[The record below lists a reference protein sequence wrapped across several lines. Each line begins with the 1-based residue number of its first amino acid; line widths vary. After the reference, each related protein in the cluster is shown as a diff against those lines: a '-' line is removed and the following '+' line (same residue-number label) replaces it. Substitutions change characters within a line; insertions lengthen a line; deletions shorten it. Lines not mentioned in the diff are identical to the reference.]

1 MPVALMPSLQNKCV
15 AALKSRPRA
24 DSSSPAAGIAV
35 EFFFDVD
42 LPMRASKSN
51 RSDFSKSHLHPL
63 KKIASEAAT
72 ALRLSKPRLAN
83 SRAILVKRLQ
93 SFSF

>member
-1 MPVALMPSLQNKCV
+1 
-15 AALKSRPRA
+15 
-24 DSSSPAAGIAV
+24 V
-35 EFFFDVD
+35 EFFFCVD

-63 KKIASEAAT
+63 KKIASEAST